1 MTDFVTRL
9 SERGMLHQCTDE
21 QALRAHLA
29 SGVRKAYVGYDPTAD
44 SLTIGNLVTIMLLR
58 HWQESGHTPVV
69 LVGGGTG
76 LIGDPSGKSAER
88 ELLTEEKVRHNV
100 ESQKRIFSRLLD
112 FSGPGGRAASMTN
125 NADWLT
131 KLGYIQV
138 LRDVGKHFSVNQMV
152 QRDSV
157 KKRLEEREH
166 GISYTEFSYMILQA
180 YDYLHLFKSMGVT
193 VQMGGSDQWGNI
205 VSGADLIRRAAAEEV
220 ERFGA
225 ANTALAAQSAG
236 KDDEMSEFAE
246 LVAGDASRAA
256 ADLRSSSTHRAF
268 AITTPLVTK
277 ADGGKFGKTESGAV
291 WLTAERTSPYA
302 YYQFWL
308 NAADADAERFL
319 KVFTLLP
326 VAKIAETMAEQAANP
341 GGRPA
346 QRLLAR
352 EATDLLHG
360 KPEREKA
367 EAAAAALFNG
377 DVASLDEASLAEV
390 FATVPSTTH
399 GKAALTAGVPL
410 IDLLAESKICKSKSE
425 ARQALTDG
433 SVSVNGKKA
442 ALDAKV
448 TVADLLHGKTIALR
462 RGKKN
467 WHVTRWE

>member
-1 MTDFVTRL
+1 MDFVSRL
-9 SERGMLHQCTDE
+9 SSRGMLHQCSDE
-21 QALRAHLA
+21 AALRAHLA
-29 SGVRKAYVGYDPTAD
+29 SAGPAGRTAYVGYDPTAD

-58 HWQESGHTPVV
+58 HWQESGHTPLV
-69 LVGGGTG
+69 LMGGGTG

-88 ELLTEEKVRHNV
+88 ELLTEDKVRANV

-112 FSGPGGRAASMTN
+112 FGGPRGAKMHN

-157 KKRLEEREH
+157 KKRLEEREQ

-180 YDYLHLFKSMGVT
+180 YDYLHLFRHNGVT

-205 VSGADLIRRAAAEEV
+205 VSGADLIRRE
-220 ERFGA
+220 
-225 ANTALAAQSAG
+225 S
-236 KDDEMSEFAE
+236 
-246 LVAGDASRAA
+246 ASRTPGTEQGAPE
-256 ADLRSSSTHRAF
+256 AF

-277 ADGGKFGKTESGAV
+277 ADGTKFGKTESGAV
-291 WLTAERTSPYA
+291 WLTSERTSPYA

-319 KVFTLLP
+319 KVFTLLS
-326 VAKIAETMAEQAANP
+326 VERIAAAMAEQAANP
-341 GGRPA
+341 GARPA

-360 KPEREKA
+360 QAEREKA
-367 EAAAAALFNG
+367 ESAAAALFSG
-377 DVASLDEASLAEV
+377 DIGALDEATLTEV
-390 FATVPSTTH
+390 FAAVPSSTH
-399 GKAALTAGVPL
+399 AKAALGGEGVAVL
-410 IDLLAESKICKSKSE
+410 DILAESKVCKSKSE

-433 SVSVNGKKA
+433 SVSVNGKKI
-442 ALDAKV
+442 ALEARLS
-448 TVADLLHGKTIALR
+448 TADLLFGKTIALR

-467 WHVTRWE
+467 WHITKWE

>member
-9 SERGMLHQCTDE
+9 AQRGMLHQCTDE

-29 SGVRKAYVGYDPTAD
+29 SGVRTAYVGYDPTAD

-58 HWQESGHTPVV
+58 HWQESGHAPLV
-69 LVGGGTG
+69 LMGGGTG
-76 LIGDPSGKSAER
+76 LIGDPSGKTAER
-88 ELLTEEKVRHNV
+88 ELLTEEKVRANV

-112 FSGPGGRAASMTN
+112 FSGPKAARMQN

-157 KKRLEEREH
+157 KKRLEEREQ

-180 YDYLHLFKSMGVT
+180 YDFLHLHKHNGVT

-205 VSGADLIRRAAAEEV
+205 VSGCDLIRRDESAQATGAAETAAHIAAA
-220 ERFGA
+220 A
-225 ANTALAAQSAG
+225 
-236 KDDEMSEFAE
+236 
-246 LVAGDASRAA
+246 VAGVTDIATLSGMQMA
-256 ADLRSSSTHRAF
+256 ADIARAEMARGVSF
-268 AITTPLVTK
+268 GVTTPLVTK

-291 WLTAERTSPYA
+291 WLTSERTSPYA

-326 VAKIAETMAEQAANP
+326 VEQIAATMAEQAANP
-341 GGRPA
+341 GARAA

-360 KPEREKA
+360 KDEREKA
-367 EAAAAALFNG
+367 EAAAAALFSG
-377 DVASLDEASLAEV
+377 DVSALDERTLAD
-390 FATVPSTTH
+390 ALGAVPSTDH
-399 GKAALTAGVPL
+399 SKSLLDGQGMAA
-410 IDLLAESKICKSKSE
+410 IDLLVEAKICKSKTE
-425 ARQALTDG
+425 ARQALTEG
-433 SVSVNGKKA
+433 SVSANGKKLT
-442 ALDAKV
+442 LDSRL
-448 TVADLLHGKTIALR
+448 TTADLLHGKTIAVR

-467 WHVTRWE
+467 WFVTRWA

>member
-1 MTDFVTRL
+1 MTDFVSRL
-9 SERGMLHQCTDE
+9 SARGMLHQCTDE
-21 QALRAHLA
+21 AALRAHLA
-29 SGVRKAYVGYDPTAD
+29 SGTRTAYVGYDPTAD

-58 HWQESGHTPVV
+58 HWQESGHAPLV
-69 LVGGGTG
+69 LMGGGTG
-76 LIGDPSGKSAER
+76 LIGDPSGKTAER
-88 ELLTEEKVRHNV
+88 ELLTEEKVRANV

-112 FSGPGGRAASMTN
+112 FGGPRAARMHN

-131 KLGYIQV
+131 KLGYIEV
-138 LRDVGKHFSVNQMV
+138 LRGVGKHFSVNQMV

-180 YDYLHLFKSMGVT
+180 YDFLHLFKHNAVT

-205 VSGADLIRRAAAEEV
+205 VSGCDLIRRAAVEEV

-225 ANTALAAQSAG
+225 ANTALARKSAG
-236 KDDEMSEFAE
+236 SDDEMAEFAE
-246 LVAGDASRAA
+246 LVAGDAARVA
-256 ADLRSSSTHRAF
+256 ADMNSGASHRSF
-268 AITTPLVTK
+268 AVTTPLVTK

-308 NAADADAERFL
+308 NAADADTERFL

-326 VAKIAETMAEQAANP
+326 VEQIAVTMAEQAANP
-341 GGRPA
+341 GARAA

-360 KPEREKA
+360 KAEREKA
-367 EAAAAALFNG
+367 EAAAAALFSG
-377 DVASLDEASLAEV
+377 EVVSLDEQTLAEV
-390 FATVPSTTH
+390 FAAVPSSTH
-399 GKAALTAGVPL
+399 AKASLEGQGVAVV
-410 IDLLAESKICKSKSE
+410 DLLVEAKICKSKTE
-425 ARQALTDG
+425 ARQALTEG
-433 SVSVNGKKA
+433 SVSANGKKL
-442 ALDAKV
+442 ALDARL
-448 TVADLLHGKTIALR
+448 TTADLLHGKTIALR

-467 WHVTRWE
+467 WFVTRWE

>member
-1 MTDFVTRL
+1 MADFVSRL
-9 SERGMLHQCTDE
+9 SNRGMLHQCTDE
-21 QALRAHLA
+21 AALRAHLA
-29 SGVRKAYVGYDPTAD
+29 SGTRKAYVGYDPTAD

-88 ELLTEEKVRHNV
+88 ELLTQERVRSNV

-112 FSGPGGRAASMTN
+112 FDGPRAATMTN

-131 KLGYIQV
+131 NLGYIQV

-180 YDYLHLFKSMGVT
+180 YDYLHLFRSMGVT

-205 VSGADLIRRAAAEEV
+205 VSGADLIRRDLHAHP
-220 ERFGA
+220 GA
-225 ANTALAAQSAG
+225 APTAEHA
-236 KDDEMSEFAE
+236 
-246 LVAGDASRAA
+246 
-256 ADLRSSSTHRAF
+256 AF

-326 VAKIAETMAEQAANP
+326 VDEISAAMAEQAANP
-341 GGRPA
+341 GARVA
-346 QRLLAR
+346 QRTLAR
-352 EATDLLHG
+352 QATDLLHG
-360 KPEREKA
+360 KVERDKA
-367 EAAAAALFNG
+367 EAAAAALFSG
-377 DVASLDEASLAEV
+377 ELAALDEATLAEV
-390 FATVPSTTH
+390 FAAVPSSAHT
-399 GKAALTAGVPL
+399 KASLGGEGVAIL
-410 IDLLAESKICKSKSE
+410 DLLAESNVCKSKSE

-433 SVSVNGKKA
+433 SISVNGKKA
-442 ALDAKV
+442 APDARL
-448 TVADLLHGKTIALR
+448 TTADLLHGKTIALR

-467 WHVTRWE
+467 WHITKWE

>member
-1 MTDFVTRL
+1 MTDFVSRL
-9 SERGMLHQCTDE
+9 SARGMLHQCSDE
-21 QALRAHLA
+21 AALRAHLA
-29 SGVRKAYVGYDPTAD
+29 SGTRTAYVGYDPTAD

-58 HWQESGHTPVV
+58 HWQESGHTPLV
-69 LVGGGTG
+69 LMGGGTG

-88 ELLTEEKVRHNV
+88 ELLTAEKVNANV

-112 FSGPGGRAASMTN
+112 FGGKHAATIHN

-131 KLGYIQV
+131 KLGYIEV

-157 KKRLEEREH
+157 KKRLEEREQ

-180 YDYLHLFKSMGVT
+180 YDYLHLFKRKGVT

-205 VSGADLIRRAAAEEV
+205 VSGADLIRRE
-220 ERFGA
+220 GA
-225 ANTALAAQSAG
+225 AHAQGTTASAP
-236 KDDEMSEFAE
+236 E
-246 LVAGDASRAA
+246 
-256 ADLRSSSTHRAF
+256 AF

-277 ADGGKFGKTESGAV
+277 ADGTKFGKTESGAV

-319 KVFTLLP
+319 KVFTLLS
-326 VAKIAETMAEQAANP
+326 VEQIAATMAEQAANP
-341 GGRPA
+341 GARPA

-360 KPEREKA
+360 KPERDKA
-367 EAAAAALFNG
+367 EVAAAALFSGDIAALDEKTLG
-377 DVASLDEASLAEV
+377 DV
-390 FATVPSTTH
+390 FAAVPNSEH
-399 GKAALTAGVPL
+399 SRIGLMREGVAA
-410 IDLLAESKICKSKSE
+410 IDLLVDAKICKSKSE
-425 ARQALTDG
+425 ARQALSDG
-433 SVSVNGKKA
+433 SISANGKKVA
-442 ALDAKV
+442 IDARF
-448 TVADLLHGKTIALR
+448 TVADLLHDKTIAIR

-467 WHVTRWE
+467 WYVTKWSGPA

>member
-1 MTDFVTRL
+1 MADFVSRL
-9 SERGMLHQCTDE
+9 SNRGMLHQCTDE
-21 QALRAHLA
+21 AALRAHLA
-29 SGVRKAYVGYDPTAD
+29 SGTRKAYVGYDPTAD

-88 ELLTEEKVRHNV
+88 ELLTQERVRSNV

-112 FSGPGGRAASMTN
+112 FDGPRAATMTN

-131 KLGYIQV
+131 NLGYIQV

-180 YDYLHLFKSMGVT
+180 YDYLHLFRSMGVT

-205 VSGADLIRRAAAEEV
+205 VSGADLIRRDLHAHP
-220 ERFGA
+220 GA
-225 ANTALAAQSAG
+225 APTAEHA
-236 KDDEMSEFAE
+236 
-246 LVAGDASRAA
+246 
-256 ADLRSSSTHRAF
+256 AF

-308 NAADADAERFL
+308 NAADA
-319 KVFTLLP
+319 
-326 VAKIAETMAEQAANP
+326 
-341 GGRPA
+341 
-346 QRLLAR
+346 
-352 EATDLLHG
+352 
-360 KPEREKA
+360 
-367 EAAAAALFNG
+367 
-377 DVASLDEASLAEV
+377 
-390 FATVPSTTH
+390 
-399 GKAALTAGVPL
+399 
-410 IDLLAESKICKSKSE
+410 
-425 ARQALTDG
+425 
-433 SVSVNGKKA
+433 
-442 ALDAKV
+442 
-448 TVADLLHGKTIALR
+448 
-462 RGKKN
+462 
-467 WHVTRWE
+467 

>member
-1 MTDFVTRL
+1 MTDFVSRL
-9 SERGMLHQCTDE
+9 SARGMLHQCTDE
-21 QALRAHLA
+21 AALRAHLA
-29 SGVRKAYVGYDPTAD
+29 SGSRKAYVGYDPTAD

-58 HWQESGHTPVV
+58 HWQEAGHTPVV

-88 ELLTEEKVRHNV
+88 ELLTEDRVRANV
-100 ESQKRIFSRLLD
+100 ESQKRIFSRLLAFD
-112 FSGPGGRAASMTN
+112 GPRAATMTN

-131 KLGYIQV
+131 RLGYIQV

-180 YDYLHLFKSMGVT
+180 YDFLHLFRSMGVT

-205 VSGADLIRRAAAEEV
+205 VSGADLIRRDAHAQAHAGAAPAAAHE
-220 ERFGA
+220 
-225 ANTALAAQSAG
+225 
-236 KDDEMSEFAE
+236 
-246 LVAGDASRAA
+246 
-256 ADLRSSSTHRAF
+256 AF

-326 VAKIAETMAEQAANP
+326 VEEISAAMAEQAANP
-341 GGRPA
+341 GARPA
-346 QRLLAR
+346 QRTLAR
-352 EATDLLHG
+352 HATDLLHG
-360 KPEREKA
+360 RAEREKA
-367 EAAAAALFNG
+367 EAAAAALFSG
-377 DVASLDEASLAEV
+377 DLSALDEPTLAEV
-390 FATVPSTTH
+390 FAAVPSSAH
-399 GKAALTAGVPL
+399 AKASLGGDGIAVL
-410 IDLLAESKICKSKSE
+410 DLLAESKVCKSKSE
-425 ARQALTDG
+425 ARQALADG
-433 SVSVNGKKA
+433 SISVNGQRVA
-442 ALDAKV
+442 PDARM
-448 TVADLLHGKTIALR
+448 TTAHLLHGKTIALR

-467 WHVTRWE
+467 WHITRWE